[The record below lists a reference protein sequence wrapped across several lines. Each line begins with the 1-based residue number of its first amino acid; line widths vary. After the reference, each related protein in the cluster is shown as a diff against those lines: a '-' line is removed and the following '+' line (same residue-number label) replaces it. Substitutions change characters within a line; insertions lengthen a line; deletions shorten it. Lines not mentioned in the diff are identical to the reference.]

1 MITLQT
7 HDIKSVLSNYV
18 GENVLNRNDTK
29 LVDFFQPSGGWSDE
43 AYVFTLSWK
52 DEGIKKEQGFVVRKA
67 KSGGLMSAEKD
78 LFPQF
83 VILDKLS
90 KHSNLPVPKVYVF
103 EKDKSILGNEFFVM
117 EKIEGTSY
125 VPWSKEGRKF
135 FEKAA
140 KGNIPEQFSRYLAD
154 LHNLDIHSLE
164 TDRFMLK
171 ANQQNYL
178 DFKILELENIYE
190 NYKFM
195 DDPIVTDAIEWLKV
209 NKPNPVPLS
218 IIHNDY
224 RTGNFMYKDDKITGI
239 LDWEAAEVGDPRMD
253 IAYVCAKA
261 NRMDSPLLSYLIE
274 KKTFFDIYKE
284 ETNSNFAYEEIFYF
298 EVYHQLKFLMISLS
312 AANAFAR
319 EGSSDLRMARQG
331 FRLTLMKN
339 MLAELLGY

>member
-7 HDIKSVLSNYV
+7 HDLKSVLMNYISKNILKQ
-18 GENVLNRNDTK
+18 EDTK
-29 LVDFFQPSGGWSDE
+29 LIEFFQPTGGWSDE
-43 AYVFTLSWK
+43 AYVLTLSW
-52 DEGIKKEQGFVVRKA
+52 DNQGMKEDQGFVVRKA

-83 VILDKLS
+83 AILDKLNR
-90 KHSNLPVPKVYVF
+90 HSNLPVPKVYVF

-125 VPWSKEGRKF
+125 VPWSREGRAF

-140 KGNIPEQFSRYLAD
+140 KGEIPAQFAKYLAG
-154 LHNLDIHSLE
+154 LHNLDVHSLE
-164 TDRFMLK
+164 LDQSMLK
-171 ANQQNYL
+171 ANVKNYL
-178 DFKILELENIYE
+178 DSKIQELEKIYK
-190 NYKFM
+190 NYKFV

-224 RTGNFMYKDDKITGI
+224 RTGNLMYKDDEITGI

-274 KKTFFDIYKE
+274 KNKFFTIYQG
-284 ETNSNFAYEEIFYF
+284 ETDSEFSEEEIFYF

-312 AANAFAR
+312 AAHAFMR

>member
-1 MITLQT
+1 MITLQPN
-7 HDIKSVLSNYV
+7 DIKSVLKNYIS
-18 GENVLNRNDTK
+18 ENILNHENTK
-29 LVDFFQPSGGWSDE
+29 LIEFFQPSGGWSDE
-43 AYVFTLSWK
+43 AYVLTLSW
-52 DEGIKKEQGFVVRKA
+52 ENQGLKEEQSFVVRKA
-67 KSGGLMSAEKD
+67 KNGGLMSAEKD

-83 VILDKLS
+83 AILDKLS

-103 EKDKSILGNEFFVM
+103 EKNKSILGNEFFVM

-135 FEKAA
+135 FDKAS
-140 KGNIPEQFSRYLAD
+140 KGNIPGLFAKYLAD
-154 LHNLDIHSLE
+154 LHNLDLKSL
-164 TDRFMLK
+164 DLDQSLLK
-171 ANQQNYL
+171 ENQKNYL
-178 DFKILELENIYE
+178 DSKIQELENTYE
-190 NYKFM
+190 NYKFV

-224 RTGNFMYKDDKITGI
+224 RTGNLMYKDDKITGI

-274 KKTFFDIYKE
+274 KNNFFDIYQG
-284 ETNSNFAYEEIFYF
+284 ETNSEFSNEEIFYF

-312 AANAFAR
+312 AANAFVR